1 MYGEVEFR
9 DRITP
14 VQDVHE
20 IVLKALAREQISVIT
35 EVDYMGNRTI
45 RIKTDCG
52 NGYKLSQ
59 I

>member
-9 DRITP
+9 DRVTP
-14 VQDVHE
+14 LQDVHE
-20 IVLKALAREQISVIT
+20 IVIKALARETISVVT

-52 NGYKLSQ
+52 NAYKLSK